1 MKLDLHISTFFCI
14 FAANLS
20 NAKMNKIDAFF
31 NWVDYKCPKPIR
43 WLLYAVLGILGI
55 CFFLILIEI
64 AFCIGALFFEIIP
77 SKLQELGQGLAAVIY
92 FVLVT
97 PVFFVILYGF
107 IYLIIKI
114 FGFK

>member
-1 MKLDLHISTFFCI
+1 MP
-14 FAANLS
+14 
-20 NAKMNKIDAFF
+20 KMNKIDAFF
-31 NWVDYKCPKPIR
+31 NWIDYKCPKPIR

-77 SKLQELGQGLAAVIY
+77 SKLQELGQGWAVAIY
-92 FVLVT
+92 FVFVF
-97 PVFFVILYGF
+97 PVFLVILYGF

>member
-1 MKLDLHISTFFCI
+1 MP
-14 FAANLS
+14 
-20 NAKMNKIDAFF
+20 KMNKIEAFL

-55 CFFLILIEI
+55 CFLLILIEI
-64 AFCIGALFFEIIP
+64 TICIGALFFEIIP
-77 SKLQELGQGLAAVIY
+77 SKLQELGQGWAAVIY
-92 FVLVT
+92 FVFVA

-114 FGFK
+114 FRLE